1 MKELKSDRPRRSPSR
16 SSNTFVTRSGKSI
29 KVNRSLGDRLKAG
42 REAKARRRAAYL
54 SSLPAEP
61 WRRVLYRL
69 NPKRL
74 ARYWFSREGGMMAL
88 KIAGVSFV
96 VGFLLILG
104 VFAYFRKDLPQIKD
118 IAGNNFGGS
127 ITYYDR
133 TGQTLLYE
141 DYDAKKRVPVED
153 GAIAEVMKQATLAIE
168 DRNFFEHGAFD
179 TKGIVRALVNEVKGG
194 GGGRQ
199 GGSTITQ
206 QLVKLSE
213 GWENERTVSR
223 KIKELI
229 LAVELEREYSKKEIL
244 TGYLN
249 MAPYGNV
256 DYGVEAA
263 AQDYF
268 GTTAKDLTLP
278 QAAMLAAIP
287 KAPGSLS
294 PFSSPEYNKSLTSN
308 YFDKEWLL
316 ERQRY
321 IIDVMVEQKY
331 ITAAQAEEAKKIDI
345 LAQVKPRQ
353 DKFTNMKAP
362 YFVLAARN
370 ELYKSFPKAA
380 VDTGGWK
387 VITTVDM
394 DMQALAEKSMNDG
407 RAQMTRQRADVG
419 AFVAEDNATGQ
430 VVALVGGWG
439 LDTPGYGENNYATQM
454 YISPGSSIKPY
465 SYLAFI
471 DNNKNVGA
479 GSVLYDTQGP
489 LAQYACTNKS
499 RPETGNGNCLF
510 NYDRRYPGPMTLRYA
525 LGGSRNVPAVKA
537 FVSAV
542 PNDTSKG
549 RTTSINKVIGTING
563 LMGNEN
569 GYRCFK
575 DQTDVT
581 TATEADETQCY
592 ASAGIGDGAYLHLND
607 HVSGIS
613 SMARLGKYVPQTFIL
628 KVTNASGKTLRE
640 FKQSEG
646 KQIVKAD
653 SAYIVNDMAS
663 DPAASYL
670 GNSCSE
676 QSCGG
681 LKFHRYKGWKI
692 AIKTGTTND
701 LLDGMLVSW
710 SNRISAGIWVGNHT
724 RTTPYTG
731 SPENMTAPI
740 MKQFMQGAHDRAGAA
755 DNWQAPAGIKTA
767 AAYVNRSK
775 NGTGQIVPSKSTDI
789 YPSWY
794 VGKTSATSETLD
806 RVSNKVATSCT
817 PALARMTA
825 ANSNAISWNVDV
837 FSGGSTGGSAPT
849 AGSGSDDVHNCN
861 DTQPSATITAVN
873 GQAGGGSLSCPEAGC
888 TIMVHVEQ
896 GTHPLSDGGRPNF
909 PGTLSLLVNGQSVQ
923 TQGVSGSGDYQFT
936 YQPPEDSGSS
946 LQISVQV
953 TDSVLYQGTDSRTIA
968 ITTTTASNSNRNDRE
983 TTISGGNGN
992 GNSGGRNRSGA

>member
-16 SSNTFVTRSGKSI
+16 TSNTYVTRSGKSI
-29 KVNRSLGDRLKAG
+29 KVNRSLGERMKAG
-42 REAKARRRAAYL
+42 REAKARRKAAYL

-61 WRRVLYRL
+61 WKRALYKL
-69 NPKRL
+69 SPKRL

-88 KIAGVSFV
+88 KIAGISFV
-96 VGFLLILG
+96 VCFLLIVG
-104 VFAYFRKDLPQIKD
+104 VFAYFRKDLPKIKD

-133 TGQTLLYE
+133 TGQTVLYQ

-153 GAIAEVMKQATLAIE
+153 KNIAEVMKQATLAIE
-168 DRNFFEHGAFD
+168 DRNFFDHGAFD
-179 TKGIVRALVNEVKGG
+179 TKGIVRALVNEAKGG
-194 GGGRQ
+194 SGGRQ

-256 DYGVEAA
+256 DYGVETA

-268 GTTAKDLTLP
+268 GVSAKDLTLP
-278 QAAMLAAIP
+278 QAAVLAAIP

-316 ERQRY
+316 ERQKY
-321 IIDVMVEQKY
+321 IIDIMVEQKY
-331 ITAAQAEEAKKIDI
+331 ITKKQADEAKKVDI
-345 LAQVKPRQ
+345 LAQIKPRQ
-353 DKFTNMKAP
+353 DKYTNIKAP
-362 YFVLAARN
+362 YFVMAAKN
-370 ELYKSFPKAA
+370 ELYKTFPKAV
-380 VDTGGWK
+380 VDNGGWK

-419 AFVAEDNATGQ
+419 AFVAEDNTTGQ

-439 LDTPGYGENNYATQM
+439 LDTPEYGENNYATQM

-465 SYLAFI
+465 SYLSFM

-489 LAQYACTNKS
+489 LAQYVCTNKA
-499 RPETGNGNCLF
+499 RPESGGNCLF
-510 NYDRRYPGPMTLRYA
+510 DYDRRYPGPMTLRYA

-549 RTTSINKVIGTING
+549 RTTSINKVMSTING
-563 LMGNEN
+563 LMGNSE

-575 DQTDVT
+575 SGTDVT
-581 TATEADETQCY
+581 TATKADEEQCY
-592 ASAGIGDGAYLHLND
+592 ASAGIGDGAYLHLDD
-607 HVSGIS
+607 HVNGIAS
-613 SMARLGKYVPQTFIL
+613 IARLGKYVPKTYIL
-628 KVTNASGKTLRE
+628 KVTNASGKTLKE
-640 FKQSEG
+640 FKQSPG
-646 KQIVKAD
+646 KQIVKPD
-653 SAYIVNDMAS
+653 SAYIISDMAS
-663 DPAASYL
+663 DPSASYL

-676 QSCGG
+676 QSCSG

-701 LLDGMLVSW
+701 QLDGMLVSW
-710 SNRISAGIWVGNHT
+710 SNKYTAGIWVGNHT
-724 RTTPYTG
+724 RTTPYSQ

-740 MKQFMQGAHDRAGAA
+740 MKQFMQGAHERAGVA
-755 DNWQAPAGIKTA
+755 DNWKEPAGIKTA
-767 AAYVNRSK
+767 AAFVNRSK
-775 NGTGQIVPSKSTDI
+775 NGLGQIVPSKATDL

-794 VGKTSATSETLD
+794 VGKTSSTNETID
-806 RVSNKVATSCT
+806 KVSNKTATSCT
-817 PALARMTA
+817 PPLAKVNA
-825 ANSNAISWNVDV
+825 ANSNAVSWNVDV
-837 FSGGSTGGSAPT
+837 FSGGNTGGSAPT
-849 AGSGSDDVHNCN
+849 GGSGSDDVHHCS
-861 DTQPSATITAVN
+861 DTQPSVSITAVN
-873 GQAGGGSLSCPEAGC
+873 GQAGGSSGQLECPAAGC

-896 GTHPLSDGGRPNF
+896 GTHALNDSARASF

-923 TQGVSGSGDYQFT
+923 TQGVGSSGDYQFT
-936 YQPPEDSGSS
+936 FQPPSDSGAS
-946 LQISVQV
+946 LQIGVQV
-953 TDSVLYQGTDSRTIA
+953 TDSVLYQGTDTKTIA
-968 ITTTTASNSNRNDRE
+968 ITSSAGGGSSGDDSGPPATRRRTTT
-983 TTISGGNGN
+983 GG
-992 GNSGGRNRSGA
+992 A